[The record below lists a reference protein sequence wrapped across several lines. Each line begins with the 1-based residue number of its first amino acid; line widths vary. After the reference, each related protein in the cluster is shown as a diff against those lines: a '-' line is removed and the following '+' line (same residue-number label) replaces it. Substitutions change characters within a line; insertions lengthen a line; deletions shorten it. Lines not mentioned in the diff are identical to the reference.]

1 MVKVPSQQTPT
12 ARRQAPKKHHAP
24 TSNEAR
30 NPNFQIPIKS
40 QFPNS
45 KFQPQPLRRW
55 LGTWSL
61 GFGVRNFASAFL
73 TLSLVSPAAPNAF
86 GATSPPTPETNSP
99 GSVEYNVGDSAREDI
114 TTPIPLVVIDQEQT
128 TALRQKRALRV
139 PVICRYY
146 TNVADQVESE
156 FRSAFAETRS
166 NFLNSVEASFPERFR
181 DRKLEPSSLISPKFH
196 RLTVSFQKQNKSF
209 PVSTNLAALWAQGDS
224 DRVLLASLAASLRE
238 LMAHPIRPDALP
250 PDIKQLSF
258 NVRLVSLPDRNAP
271 LNLETALARGVNL
284 RRTNI
289 IALKRAK
296 NELQEAFPAV
306 ERPMARFLASF
317 LTTNCVID
325 PELTAQ
331 VRAKRTE
338 ALWATD
344 HYEAGQLIAKRGQV
358 IDKKLK
364 AALDQ
369 LREKTALG
377 SLEQQVRQ
385 DQWQA
390 EKTLARDRA
399 VLGISLTLLL
409 LLLLALWRLAR
420 RSSSATLLP
429 ARVLHDDSGA
439 LVISCPTCSE
449 TIVVPSPDLIGK
461 DVIPAAHVRQRLLP
475 HLAHLLM
482 DKFVHTLISQRSDLL
497 ETQEKA
503 AAEMAELEERLA
515 RVHAPLQERL
525 RAYEQRISDLEK
537 ELAQKG
543 EENRELI
550 KAKIQM
556 ARKHLEAAKDW
567 VEVN

>member
-1 MVKVPSQQTPT
+1 MEKKGRCLRAAQAHGGTTRRCPGQSAQTTRPRTARRATRLVQSLDQPPAHRRGLSGSGRGHRLARQPLGRRSAPGRTKIVPMVKVPSQQTPT
-12 ARRQAPKKHHAP
+12 ARRQAPKKHPSP
-24 TSNEAR
+24 TS
-30 NPNFQIPIKS
+30 
-40 QFPNS
+40 
-45 KFQPQPLRRW
+45 KFHPQPLRGW
-55 LGTWSL
+55 LGAWSV

-296 NELQEAFPAV
+296 NELQEAFPA
-306 ERPMARFLASF
+306 
-317 LTTNCVID
+317 
-325 PELTAQ
+325 
-331 VRAKRTE
+331 
-338 ALWATD
+338 
-344 HYEAGQLIAKRGQV
+344 
-358 IDKKLK
+358 
-364 AALDQ
+364 
-369 LREKTALG
+369 
-377 SLEQQVRQ
+377 
-385 DQWQA
+385 
-390 EKTLARDRA
+390 
-399 VLGISLTLLL
+399 
-409 LLLLALWRLAR
+409 
-420 RSSSATLLP
+420 
-429 ARVLHDDSGA
+429 
-439 LVISCPTCSE
+439 
-449 TIVVPSPDLIGK
+449 
-461 DVIPAAHVRQRLLP
+461 
-475 HLAHLLM
+475 
-482 DKFVHTLISQRSDLL
+482 
-497 ETQEKA
+497 
-503 AAEMAELEERLA
+503 
-515 RVHAPLQERL
+515 
-525 RAYEQRISDLEK
+525 
-537 ELAQKG
+537 
-543 EENRELI
+543 
-550 KAKIQM
+550 
-556 ARKHLEAAKDW
+556 
-567 VEVN
+567 